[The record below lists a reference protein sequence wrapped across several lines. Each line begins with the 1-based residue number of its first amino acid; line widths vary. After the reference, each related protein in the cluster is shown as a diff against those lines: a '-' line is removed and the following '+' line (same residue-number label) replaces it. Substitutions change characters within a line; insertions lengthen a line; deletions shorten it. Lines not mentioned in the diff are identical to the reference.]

1 VSYADFKNR
10 FTVIDEAD
18 EMLDHDWSEE
28 LQKIMAG
35 GDTNEDADHVYIMTS
50 ATFPKGVRKLANE
63 YMSSDFT
70 REC

>member
-1 VSYADFKNR
+1 LSYADFKNR

-35 GDTNEDADHVYIMTS
+35 GG
-50 ATFPKGVRKLANE
+50 TFSLLSHFAKGYELRI
-63 YMSSDFT
+63 
-70 REC
+70 